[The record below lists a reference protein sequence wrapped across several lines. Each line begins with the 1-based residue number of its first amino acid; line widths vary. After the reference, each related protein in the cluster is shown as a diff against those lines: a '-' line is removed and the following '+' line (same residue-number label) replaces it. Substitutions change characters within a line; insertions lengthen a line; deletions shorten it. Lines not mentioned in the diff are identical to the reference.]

1 MECIFPQDCN
11 CFDCRFERLEAI
23 FESTSVWHNGGF
35 SDEER
40 CQPYYEDH
48 DEVQDLPTY
57 EDVAWLTPGT
67 LFGDARLGWTSVGTY
82 DPGSPSDQDE
92 DILPF

>member
-23 FESTSVWHNGGF
+23 FEATSTWHTGERTNIEMYVPVVLDDVE
-35 SDEER
+35 DEDAGR
-40 CQPYYEDH
+40 CLPYYEDH
-48 DEVQDLPTY
+48 DPIQDLPI
-57 EDVAWLTPGT
+57 
-67 LFGDARLGWTSVGTY
+67 
-82 DPGSPSDQDE
+82 DQDE

>member
-11 CFDCRFERLEAI
+11 CSDCRFERLEAI
-23 FESTSVWHNGGF
+23 FEATSTWHTG
-35 SDEER
+35 ER
-40 CQPYYEDH
+40 SSIEMYVAEDH
-48 DEVQDLPTY
+48 DPVQPLPT
-57 EDVAWLTPGT
+57 DTWITPGT
-67 LFGDARLGWTSVGTY
+67 MFGDVRLGWTSVGTY